1 MLLIEAEWPCV
12 KIFLGFRAAIEKFLR
27 GCNTSSNNG
36 NANNDDDANDD
47 DANDDN
53 ADDDGINNSA
63 DVDDDDSTTTA
74 TKMAPLSTMMV
85 RVVYFWTGSCRGILT
100 SAADCGCR
108 HSSRTRRLEF
118 PPTGKRQRREA
129 EGM

>member
-12 KIFLGFRAAIEKFLR
+12 KIFLGFRAALEKFLR
-27 GCNTSSNNG
+27 GYNANSNNG
-36 NANNDDDANDD
+36 NANNDDDASY
-47 DANDDN
+47 
-53 ADDDGINNSA
+53 DGINNGA
-63 DVDDDDSTTTA
+63 GINNCAGVDDDDSTTTA

-118 PPTGKRQRREA
+118 PPTGKSQRREA